1 MRSGLLLLT
10 VFLGAAALASAEE
23 TAITVNPIRKVVTML
38 QLMQKKVIAEGEKEK
53 ELFEKYMCYCKTGTA
68 TLEKSIAD
76 AEAKAPEVMSEI
88 KEAEA
93 KKAQLEADVKQHK
106 ADREAAKA
114 AMAEATAI
122 REKEAAAFAKET
134 AESKAYIA
142 AIEKAVAA
150 LEKGMINP
158 RGSLEGAPPAAEQ
171 FMGKNEYG

>member
-1 MRSGLLLLT
+1 
-10 VFLGAAALASAEE
+10 
-23 TAITVNPIRKVVTML
+23 
-38 QLMQKKVIAEGEKEK
+38 
-53 ELFEKYMCYCKTGTA
+53 
-68 TLEKSIAD
+68 
-76 AEAKAPEVMSEI
+76 MSEI

-93 KKAQLEADVKQHK
+93 KKAQLEADVVQHK
-106 ADREAAKA
+106 KDREAAKA

-171 FMGKNEYG
+171 FMGKNVYGIENPETVS